1 MGAQRLRTLFE
12 FVETDPIL
20 SRLYTGLGFECTD
33 SFPTVLVAT
42 ASPPALLLLRSKAV
56 V

>member
-12 FVETDPIL
+12 IVETHPIL
-20 SRLYTGLGFECTD
+20 SSLYTGLGFASTD
-33 SFPTVLVAT
+33 SFLTVLGAT